1 MAATGLVDLRSDT
14 VTRPSAGM
22 RKAMH
27 DAEVGDDVF
36 GDDPTVNRLQE
47 RAAEIFGF
55 EAALFFP
62 SGTQSNLA
70 ALMSH
75 CQRGEEVILGSEAH
89 SYRYEAGGLAVLGSI
104 QPQVVPNRPDGT
116 LDLAEV
122 EALIKPD
129 DPHFPRTRLL
139 ALENTITGRVLP
151 RKYLQEAI
159 AVARKRNL
167 SVHLD
172 GARIFNAAVAQDMN
186 VRDLCAG
193 FDSVSSCL
201 SKGLGAPAGT
211 LLLSNRNTI
220 EKARRA
226 RKILG
231 GGMRQAGVIAAA
243 GLYALENNVARLRE
257 DHDNAARLAKG
268 LRELGLEVQLNTN
281 MVLLKIPA
289 ATAPALA
296 EQLRRADVLV
306 LPRSPMRLVTHLDV
320 DAARIDRA
328 LAGFRSF
335 FARAA

>member
-1 MAATGLVDLRSDT
+1 MVDLRSDT
-14 VTRPSAGM
+14 VTRPSPGM

-47 RAAEIFGF
+47 HAAALFGF
-55 EAALFFP
+55 EAALLFP

-104 QPQVVPNRPDGT
+104 QPQVVPNRTDGT

-159 AVARKRNL
+159 TVARKRNL
-167 SVHLD
+167 SIHLD
-172 GARIFNAAVAQDMN
+172 GARIFNAAIAQSMS
-186 VRDLCAG
+186 VKELCAG

-211 LLLSNRNTI
+211 LLLADKNTI

-243 GLYALENNVARLRE
+243 GLYALQNNVVRLRE
-257 DHDNAARLAKG
+257 DHDNAVRLAKG
-268 LRELGLEVQLNTN
+268 LRELGLEAQLNTN

-296 EQLRRADVLV
+296 EQLRRAEVLV
-306 LPRSPMRLVTHLDV
+306 LPRAPMRLVTHLDV
-320 DAARIDRA
+320 DAAGIERA